1 MKIIGIYAVVLKHQL
16 AKAIMSGLVLVN
28 IDILDTGINR
38 QRLSCVFL
46 QGLPWDPLT
55 SLYDVVSFAEI

>member
-28 IDILDTGINR
+28 IDILDTGIKR

-46 QGLPWDPLT
+46 QGLP
-55 SLYDVVSFAEI
+55 